1 MKNFIVALLF
11 LFSSS
16 AHALIADQ
24 KQILVAQ
31 SMGASF
37 NSTAVDVVPSDLAS
51 IQIVWTGGGAP
62 AGSFKLQVSNDD
74 VALCSSVTNW
84 SDYTGSTI
92 AIAGDGDLAYNVAN
106 LGYRC
111 MRVAYTRTGG
121 TGTANANL
129 VMKYEARR

>member
-1 MKNFIVALLF
+1 MKHLILALL
-11 LFSSS
+11 LSFSIS

-24 KQILVAQ
+24 KQILSSQ

-37 NSTAVDVVPSDLAS
+37 NSTAVDVVPTDLAS

-62 AGSFKLQVSNDD
+62 NGSFKLQVSNDD
-74 VALCSSVTNW
+74 VAACSSATNW
-84 SDYTGSTI
+84 SDYSGSTI
-92 AIAGDGDLAYNVAN
+92 AISGDGDLAYNVAN

-111 MRVAYTRTGG
+111 IRVAYTRTSG